1 MATMR
6 ALKEAIAR
14 TKEDVGSLLKL
25 LIVFYGIALGI
36 AGLVGIVWFLIW
48 IFTALF

>member
-14 TKEDVGSLLKL
+14 TKENVGSLLKP
-25 LIVFYGIALGI
+25 LIVLYCIALAI
-36 AGLVGIVWFLIW
+36 AGLVGIVFFLIW
-48 IFTALF
+48 IFGVL